1 MICNDTE
8 FILNYNQL
16 GSKER
21 PEQLKPNE
29 TKSFF
34 WVNKNLKQMIEIS
47 LLNGKQEWKCSGPL
61 SISNST
67 ETFIVRNRQD
77 ESKFKILSI

>member
-47 LLNGKQEWKCSGPL
+47 LLNGK
-61 SISNST
+61 
-67 ETFIVRNRQD
+67 
-77 ESKFKILSI
+77 